1 MNTASRLSS
10 RGRIGKLRSLLLL
23 AAAASVA
30 ATVSGCAGDG
40 AFTPP
45 PTSVAGL
52 AGVPADHGLRP
63 GDRITVEAG
72 SAEEHGNVTIHC
84 PADTPAC
91 VVVVA
96 ADGGVGYEPAGGMP
110 VIRPRTPTS
119 GVVEDAF
126 QSRLAASTWPVAF
139 SFGGAVATCQ
149 AEGCPRADA
158 IHVDRLADED
168 VRRPDG
174 DHRPDLSGFDR
185 LEPRRGIALARKA
198 RTRDEGRRSV
208 LHRAYGAWM
217 DHGFFLV
224 ETFAGREDFESRYRV
239 TWFGDASH
247 TGLISSPGGSATWT
261 GVMSGVKAAASG
273 GSFAFVHGDSA
284 VTVSGLDAGDGV
296 SVDVAFT
303 NIVHEDSGARV
314 GDMVWRG
321 LPLQGRTFGTDDV
334 RFNDGDGWYF
344 RDGSFGAG
352 AQGSI
357 YGRIYGPDHGEVGGL
372 FHRDGIAGAFAA
384 KRDR

>member
-1 MNTASRLSS
+1 MNTGSRHSA
-10 RGRIGKLRSLLLL
+10 RGRNGTLRCLLLL

-30 ATVSGCAGDG
+30 AMVSGCAGGG
-40 AFTPP
+40 ALSPP
-45 PTSVAGL
+45 PAAVAGL

-63 GDRITVEAG
+63 GDRIAVEPG
-72 SAEEHGNVTIHC
+72 SAADHGNVTIHC

-110 VIRPRTPTS
+110 AIRPRAPDSET
-119 GVVEDAF
+119 VEDALK
-126 QSRLAASTWPVAF
+126 SRLAASTWPVAS
-139 SFGGAVATCQ
+139 SFGGAVATCE

-174 DHRPDLSGFDR
+174 NHRLDLSGFDR

-198 RTRDEGRRSV
+198 TTRDEGRRSV
-208 LHRAYGAWM
+208 LHRAYGTWM

-224 ETFAGREDFESRYRV
+224 ETFAGHEEFDSRYRV
-239 TWFGDASH
+239 AWFGNASH
-247 TGLISSPGGSATWT
+247 TAPLAAPGGSATWS
-261 GVMSGVKAAASG
+261 GVMSGVTAAESG

-284 VTVSGLDAGDGV
+284 VTVSGLDAGNDV

-303 NIVHEDSGARV
+303 NIVLEDGGASV
-314 GDMVWRG
+314 ADMVWRG

-344 RDGSFGAG
+344 RDASFGAG
-352 AQGSI
+352 AQGSL
-357 YGRIYGPDHGEVGGL
+357 YGRLYGPGHGEVGGV

-384 KRDR
+384 ERER

>member
-1 MNTASRLSS
+1 MTTGSSLSPRGHIGTLRRL
-10 RGRIGKLRSLLLL
+10 RLL

-30 ATVSGCAGDG
+30 AMVLGCAGDG
-40 AFTPP
+40 TFSLPP
-45 PTSVAGL
+45 ASVAELG
-52 AGVPADHGLRP
+52 GVPADHGLRP

-72 SAEEHGNVTIHC
+72 SAAEHGNVIIHC
-84 PADTPAC
+84 PADAPAC

-110 VIRPRTPTS
+110 AIRPRAPTS
-119 GVVEDAF
+119 GAVEDALK
-126 QSRLAASTWPVAF
+126 SRLAASTWPVAF
-139 SFGGAVATCQ
+139 SFGGAVATCE

-168 VRRPDG
+168 VRRPG
-174 DHRPDLSGFDR
+174 EDHRPGLAGFER
-185 LEPRRGIALARKA
+185 LEARRGIALARKA
-198 RTRDEGRRSV
+198 TTRDEGRQSV

-217 DHGFFLV
+217 DHGLFLV
-224 ETFAGREDFESRYRV
+224 ETFTGREDFDSRYRV

-247 TGLISSPGGSATWT
+247 TEPIASPGSSATWS

-284 VTVSGLDAGDGV
+284 VTVSGLNAGNDV

-303 NIVHEDSGARV
+303 NIVHEDGGASV

-321 LPLQGRTFGTDDV
+321 LPLQGKTFGTDDV

-344 RDGSFGAG
+344 RDARFGAQ

-357 YGRIYGPDHGEVGGL
+357 YGRIYGPDHGEVGGV

-384 KRDR
+384 KRER